1 MIMKSE
7 KITVGI
13 NDLEKRNEEAI
24 FDALN
29 AFNKK
34 CPYCGK
40 DQYRVGIRDKI
51 EVDHFVPISKG
62 GQNVPWNLI
71 PICKSCNRKKSA
83 RLPKEFLDHAI
94 FQQINAYLLS
104 VKNKFEAE
112 GIESYANISNLT
124 QLIEKH
130 SSFIQHNS
138 HQDFIKELVH
148 LVCID
153 KADALL
159 IPSSVGRC
167 HTKITD
173 LLRTRTGR
181 FESGVIGSPF
191 QSLCDSLATDLNVA
205 VTMVGLKKALT
216 EAGWIDCGRL
226 SSRDYTTKKH
236 IFKAPNVEASKSEL
250 RRMCEPTT
258 RLKAAYRR

>member
-1 MIMKSE
+1 MTMKSE

-62 GQNVPWNLI
+62 GQNVPWNLV

-159 IPSSVGRC
+159 TSQEERHHI
-167 HTKITD
+167 KILD
-173 LLRTRTGR
+173 MLRTRTGE
-181 FESGVIGSPF
+181 FQSGVIGSPF
-191 QSLCDSLATDLNVA
+191 QSLCDRLATGLNSKVP
-205 VTMVGLKKALT
+205 TSALMHALAK
-216 EAGWIDCGRL
+216 AGWIDCGRL
-226 SSRDYTTKKH
+226 SSGDCTTKKH
-236 IFKAPNVEASKSEL
+236 IFKAPNIEASKSEL